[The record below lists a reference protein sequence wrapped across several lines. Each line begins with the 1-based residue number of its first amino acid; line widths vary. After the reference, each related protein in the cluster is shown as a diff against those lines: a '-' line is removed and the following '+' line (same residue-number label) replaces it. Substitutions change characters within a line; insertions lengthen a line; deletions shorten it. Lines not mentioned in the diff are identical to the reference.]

1 VLQIPEPDCS
11 EQAGHLADP
20 DKPDKCLNLADY
32 RILWNNNKI
41 FWMQWPAEREFL
53 NQLQV
58 QIALKCFD

>member
-1 VLQIPEPDCS
+1 
-11 EQAGHLADP
+11 
-20 DKPDKCLNLADY
+20 LADY